1 MESLRFTTED
11 GRSLEA
17 ELRRPEVPVRGTAVI
32 AHPHPQHGG
41 SKDHPL
47 LWNIR
52 NELARRGLVVISFN
66 FRGVMGSEGEH
77 EGGVGELEDLRAAIG
92 RVREEAG
99 GPTVVAG
106 WSFGANVAL
115 REAVADDRVGALALV
130 GFPVNDPLGLP
141 DPPGREE
148 LAALD
153 RPVLFVSGA
162 ADQFSPAP
170 ELTRLGRKLPRGEVL
185 VLPDTDHFFWRRER
199 EVADRI
205 GEFVERSVLS

>member
-1 MESLRFTTED
+1 M
-11 GRSLEA
+11 
-17 ELRRPEVPVRGTAVI
+17 
-32 AHPHPQHGG
+32 
-41 SKDHPL
+41 
-47 LWNIR
+47 
-52 NELARRGLVVISFN
+52 
-66 FRGVMGSEGEH
+66 
-77 EGGVGELEDLRAAIG
+77 
-92 RVREEAG
+92 
-99 GPTVVAG
+99 
-106 WSFGANVAL
+106 
-115 REAVADDRVGALALV
+115 GALALV